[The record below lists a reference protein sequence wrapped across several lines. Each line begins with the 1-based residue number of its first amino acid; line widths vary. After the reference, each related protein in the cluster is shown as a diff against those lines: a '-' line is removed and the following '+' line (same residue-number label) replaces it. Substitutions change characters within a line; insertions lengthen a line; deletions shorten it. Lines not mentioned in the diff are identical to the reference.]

1 MPSWFNDRPGIFYYP
16 KKIFYFCIAIINYR
30 NTIIIKDEKE
40 IDSFM
45 EERDRYA
52 SRKEKTDRFNRWNAD
67 NDGNLSVC

>member
-1 MPSWFNDRPGIFYYP
+1 MPSWFNDRPGIFLLSQ
-16 KKIFYFCIAIINYR
+16 KIFYFCIAIINYR

-52 SRKEKTDRFNRWNAD
+52 SR
-67 NDGNLSVC
+67 

>member
-1 MPSWFNDRPGIFYYP
+1 MNKTECQVGLTTDLVFFIIL

-52 SRKEKTDRFNRWNAD
+52 SR
-67 NDGNLSVC
+67 

>member
-1 MPSWFNDRPGIFYYP
+1 MNKTECQVGLTTDLVFFYYP

-52 SRKEKTDRFNRWNAD
+52 SRKDR
-67 NDGNLSVC
+67 

>member
-1 MPSWFNDRPGIFYYP
+1 MVFFYYP

-52 SRKEKTDRFNRWNAD
+52 SRKEKTGRFNYWNAD

>member
-1 MPSWFNDRPGIFYYP
+1 MNKTECQVGLTTNLVFLYYP

-30 NTIIIKDEKE
+30 NTIIIKEEKE

-52 SRKEKTDRFNRWNAD
+52 SR
-67 NDGNLSVC
+67 